1 MSGSSCDLYLSL
13 FDCRGLRASADVAD
27 VMVKVHQAGLLPA
40 EGAWTHTTHPTPV
53 TDLVAFAAARR
64 TIYNLP
70 PHPDRLR
77 MSEGWACALL
87 RSDQPM
93 DKSSLSLA
101 NLYPGIWHLEIS
113 AVMLPTED
121 QPLDVFCAEWGALL
135 ERVGTVLFDRIQPA
149 VAWLIAIPSDEFGPD
164 LVEAADRRRLIVG
177 WRTWYGPAY
186 VEAFGRDWLLGLPDR
201 AAPLPDGGVAH
212 GLDAPLAAL
221 VRGEPAPY
229 AAVRA
234 YLRRAGIRPAWPEPA

>member
-1 MSGSSCDLYLSL
+1 L
-13 FDCRGLRASADVAD
+13 AAITAD
-27 VMVKVHQAGLLPA
+27 
-40 EGAWTHTTHPTPV
+40 
-53 TDLVAFAAARR
+53 
-64 TIYNLP
+64 
-70 PHPDRLR
+70 PD
-77 MSEGWACALL
+77 EA
-87 RSDQPM
+87 
-93 DKSSLSLA
+93 
-101 NLYPGIWHLEIS
+101 
-113 AVMLPTED
+113 
-121 QPLDVFCAEWGALL
+121 
-135 ERVGTVLFDRIQPA
+135 
-149 VAWLIAIPSDEFGPD
+149 PD
-164 LVEAADRRRLIVG
+164 LLEAADRRRLIVG